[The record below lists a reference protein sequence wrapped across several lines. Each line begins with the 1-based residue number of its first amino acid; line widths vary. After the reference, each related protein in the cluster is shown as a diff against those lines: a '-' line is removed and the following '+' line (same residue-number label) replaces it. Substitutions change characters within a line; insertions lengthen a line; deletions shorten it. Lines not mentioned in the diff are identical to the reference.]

1 MLFTSFAYL
10 VFLPVVFGLYWLMG
24 RSTRAQNWLLLV
36 ASYVFYGWWDAKLL
50 LLILGMTAVTFGAA
64 AVIGASRRP
73 AIRRT
78 VCGAAVVVCLGVL
91 VVFKYFDFF
100 ARSMAEALRAFGM
113 DCDMVTFRLILPAGI
128 SFYTFQ
134 SLSYVIDVYRGSMRP
149 TRDFVC
155 YAVFIA
161 FFPQLVAGPIERASR
176 MIPIFSS
183 PRTFCYAQAVEGLR
197 RILIGLLKKMVIA
210 DNISESVTAIFSDYQ
225 GQSSAVLAF
234 GAVAFTVEIYCDFSG
249 YSDIAIGSAKL
260 LGIELSENFKAP
272 LFASS
277 IRDFWRRW
285 HITLM
290 NWFRDYLYIPL
301 GGGRAHKTRNTFVVF
316 ALSGLWHGAN
326 WTFVAWGLYNA
337 LLFAPFRRI
346 ERRQWPVAVMRVL
359 TFVCVVVGFIFFR
372 SADIGAAFGYIG
384 RMLAFSGGALVPPAA
399 THALVAVVAA
409 ALLMAAEYKA
419 LPDGGVTRLLCMMPR
434 WARRTAY
441 IMIALVIFTLGGEPT
456 AFIYFQF

>member
-113 DCDMVTFRLILPAGI
+113 DCDMVTLRLILPAGI

-210 DNISESVTAIFSDYQ
+210 DNISESVTAIFSGYQ

-234 GAVAFTVEIYCDFSG
+234 GAWRDGKVHQ
-249 YSDIAIGSAKL
+249 IASA
-260 LGIELSENFKAP
+260 EANHM
-272 LFASS
+272 
-277 IRDFWRRW
+277 WV
-285 HITLM
+285 
-290 NWFRDYLYIPL
+290 FR
-301 GGGRAHKTRNTFVVF
+301 
-316 ALSGLWHGAN
+316 
-326 WTFVAWGLYNA
+326 
-337 LLFAPFRRI
+337 
-346 ERRQWPVAVMRVL
+346 ERRPCAGCVAEHHL
-359 TFVCVVVGFIFFR
+359 LSVG
-372 SADIGAAFGYIG
+372 AGCHQEAKQ
-384 RMLAFSGGALVPPAA
+384 
-399 THALVAVVAA
+399 
-409 ALLMAAEYKA
+409 E
-419 LPDGGVTRLLCMMPR
+419 
-434 WARRTAY
+434 
-441 IMIALVIFTLGGEPT
+441 GENG
-456 AFIYFQF
+456 FHRGECYLIR